1 MKAPLF
7 ALALAAFAAPA
18 SAESFK
24 PAMEEFLKTDLTGWT
39 ADPVLLDALRAQNA
53 TSEGYS
59 QDDIDALDQAWRAEV
74 GASSSPTIDPVMS
87 NAAANF
93 LRDRVSASG
102 GQITEIIL
110 MDSTGLNA
118 AVSHVTSDMWQGDE
132 AKYTETY
139 PMGPSAVHYSEIEKD
154 ESTGRYQA
162 QISFSITDPA
172 TGDVLGAM
180 TVGVDAESLL

>member
-7 ALALAAFAAPA
+7 ALALAALAAPA
-18 SAESFK
+18 AAESFK
-24 PAMEEFLKTDLTGWT
+24 PVMEEFLKSDVKGWA
-39 ADPVLLDALRAQNA
+39 ADPVLLNALRTQNA
-53 TSEGYS
+53 MSQTYS

-74 GASSSPTIDPVMS
+74 GAGSSPTIDPVMT

-93 LRDRVSASG
+93 LRQRVEASG

-110 MDSTGLNA
+110 MDATGLNA

-132 AKYTETY
+132 AKYQETY
-139 PMGPSAVHYSEIEKD
+139 AMGPSGVHFSEIEKD
-154 ESTGRYQA
+154 ESTGRYQG
-162 QISFSITDPA
+162 QISFTVTDPA

>member
-7 ALALAAFAAPA
+7 ALALAALAVPAAA
-18 SAESFK
+18 DSFK
-24 PAMEEFLKTDLTGWT
+24 PAMQEFLNSDVKGW
-39 ADPVLLDALRAQNA
+39 AGDAVLIDALRSQNEISA
-53 TSEGYS
+53 AYS

-74 GASSSPTIDPVMS
+74 GAGNSPTIDPVIT
-87 NAAANF
+87 NAAADF
-93 LRDRVSASG
+93 LRAQVEASG
-102 GQITEIIL
+102 GLITEIIL
-110 MDSTGLNA
+110 MDATGLNA

-139 PMGPSAVHYSEIEKD
+139 PLGSSGVHFSEIEKD
-154 ESTGRYQA
+154 ESTGRYQG

-172 TGDVLGAM
+172 TGDVVGAM

>member
-1 MKAPLF
+1 MKSPLF
-7 ALALAAFAAPA
+7 ALALAALAAPA
-18 SAESFK
+18 SADSFV
-24 PAMEEFLKTDLTGWT
+24 PAMEKFLQSSVKSWS
-39 ADPVLLDALRAQNA
+39 ADPVLLDALRDQNA
-53 TSEGYS
+53 TSVSYS
-59 QDDIDALDQAWRAEV
+59 QSEIDALDKAWRAEV
-74 GASSSPTIDPVMS
+74 GTGSSPTIDPVIG
-87 NAAANF
+87 NAAADF
-93 LRDRVSASG
+93 LRARVSASA

-110 MDSTGLNA
+110 MDATGLNA

-139 PMGPSAVHYSEIEKD
+139 PMGPTGVHYSEIEKD

-172 TGDVLGAM
+172 TGDVIGAM

>member
-1 MKAPLF
+1 MKASLF
-7 ALALAAFAAPA
+7 ALALAALAAPA
-18 SAESFK
+18 AADSFK
-24 PAMEEFLKTDLTGWT
+24 PAMEAFLQSDVKGWA
-39 ADPVLLDALRAQNA
+39 ADPVLLDALRTQNA
-53 TSEGYS
+53 TSTAYS
-59 QDDIDALDQAWRAEV
+59 QAEIDALDQAWRAEV
-74 GASSSPTIDPVMS
+74 GAGSSPTIDPVMS
-87 NAAANF
+87 NAAAAF
-93 LRDRVSASG
+93 LRSRVEASG

-110 MDSTGLNA
+110 MDATGLNV

-139 PMGPSAVHYSEIEKD
+139 PMGPSGVHFGDIEKD
-154 ESTGRYQA
+154 ESTGRYQG